1 MNAIHVKGYAHRDL
15 KLKNILIKDRK
26 IIKIA
31 DFGISKDKTAMS
43 TYVGTENF
51 MVIDFFLY
59 FLKILIL
66 ILFPF
71 IIILQAPELID

>member
-31 DFGISKDKTAMS
+31 DFGISKDKTAM
-43 TYVGTENF
+43 
-51 MVIDFFLY
+51 
-59 FLKILIL
+59 
-66 ILFPF
+66 
-71 IIILQAPELID
+71 